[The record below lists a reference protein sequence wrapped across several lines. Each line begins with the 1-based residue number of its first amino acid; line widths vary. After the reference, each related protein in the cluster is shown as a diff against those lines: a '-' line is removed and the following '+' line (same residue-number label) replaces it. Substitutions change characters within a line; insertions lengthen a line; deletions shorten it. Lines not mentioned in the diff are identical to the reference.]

1 MGRAP
6 PTHPPKKKQQQT
18 QEVNMPSS
26 SLNLVLYFVLSSFVF
41 DDFCRVASF
50 WFLFPLIYIIVIK
63 IIFQSLSDENI
74 IHLRTSWS
82 ACHFCANLSSHIL
95 LDVKCRFYE
104 LCNIITRFS

>member
-26 SLNLVLYFVLSSFVF
+26 SLNFVLSSFIF